1 LNFEQSFS
9 EVPRFI
15 GALATYNGDDNAYLR
30 YLQPEMTNTGVIVYI
45 EEDTTVDAAT
55 DHVSEVVSYIAI
67 EGEGTLLAREV
78 SE

>member
-1 LNFEQSFS
+1 
-9 EVPRFI
+9 
-15 GALATYNGDDNAYLR
+15 
-30 YLQPEMTNTGVIVYI
+30 MTNTGVIVYI